1 MKENLIGIDIGGTK
15 CAVSYGCKEGDRLV
29 VVDKDRFAT
38 TEVNETIEHICQS
51 VAKMLE
57 KHQLNKDNT
66 KGIGISCG
74 GPLSS
79 TKGIVMSPPNL
90 IGWDNIPIVK
100 IIEDL
105 THIPTHLQND
115 ANACAL
121 AEYKFGAGRGS
132 HNMVFLT
139 LGTGLGAGIV
149 IDGKL
154 YSGTNDNAGEVGHI
168 RLAEYG
174 PVGYGK
180 RGSFEGFTSG
190 GGIAQIASVLVKEQW
205 QQGNKVPWCELGS
218 LDKITTQ
225 LVAEQASKGDAVA
238 KEAFNIAAEY
248 LGRGLSIIID
258 TLNPEVIV
266 IGSIFTRCEH
276 LLREGMQRV
285 IDREALPCASKV
297 CEVRTAALDEQIGDF
312 AALSVAA
319 I

>member
-15 CAVSYGCKEGDRLV
+15 CAVSYGCREGDRLV

-132 HNMVFLT
+132 RNMVFLT

-154 YSGTNDNAGEVGHI
+154 YSGANDNAGEVGHI

-205 QQGNKVPWCELGS
+205 QQGNKVPWCELGG

-238 KEAFNIAAEY
+238 KEAFDIAAEY

-258 TLNPEVIV
+258 ILNPEVIV

-276 LLREGMQRV
+276 LLREGMQKV

-297 CEVRTAALDEQIGDF
+297 CEVRTAVLDEQIGDF

>member
-15 CAVSYGCKEGDRLV
+15 CAVSYGCKEGDSLV

-51 VAKMLE
+51 VSKMLE

-79 TKGIVMSPPNL
+79 TTGIVMSPPNL

-132 HNMVFLT
+132 RNMVFLT

-154 YSGTNDNAGEVGHI
+154 YSGANDNAGEVGHI
-168 RLAEYG
+168 RLAEFG

-205 QQGNKVPWCELGS
+205 QQGNKVSWCELGG

-225 LVAEQASKGDAVA
+225 LVAEHASKGDAVA
-238 KEAFNIAAEY
+238 KEAFDIAAEY

-276 LLREGMQRV
+276 LLREGMQKV

>member
-15 CAVSYGCKEGDRLV
+15 CAVSYGCREGDRLV

-132 HNMVFLT
+132 RNMVFLT

-154 YSGTNDNAGEVGHI
+154 YSGANDNAGEVGHI

-238 KEAFNIAAEY
+238 KEAFDIAAEY

-276 LLREGMQRV
+276 LLREGMQKV

>member
-1 MKENLIGIDIGGTK
+1 M
-15 CAVSYGCKEGDRLV
+15 
-29 VVDKDRFAT
+29 
-38 TEVNETIEHICQS
+38 
-51 VAKMLE
+51 
-57 KHQLNKDNT
+57 
-66 KGIGISCG
+66 
-74 GPLSS
+74 
-79 TKGIVMSPPNL
+79 
-90 IGWDNIPIVK
+90 K

-132 HNMVFLT
+132 RNMVFLT

-154 YSGTNDNAGEVGHI
+154 YSGANDNAGEVGHI

-205 QQGNKVPWCELGS
+205 QQGNKVPWCELGG

-238 KEAFNIAAEY
+238 KEAFDIAAEY

-276 LLREGMQRV
+276 LLREGMQKV

-312 AALSVAA
+312 AALSVAV

>member
-15 CAVSYGCKEGDRLV
+15 CAVSYGCRENDTLT

-38 TEVNETIEHICQS
+38 TNVNETIDHICQS
-51 VAKMLE
+51 VAAMLK
-57 KHQLNKDNT
+57 KHGLTPGNT
-66 KGIGISCG
+66 RGIGISCG

-79 TKGIVMSPPNL
+79 TKGIIMSPPNL

-105 THIPTHLQND
+105 THIPVHLQND

-132 HNMVFLT
+132 RHMVFLT

-154 YSGTNDNAGEVGHI
+154 YSGANDNAGEVGHI
-168 RLAEYG
+168 RLEELG
-174 PVGYGK
+174 SVGYGK

-190 GGIAQIASVLVKEQW
+190 GGIAQIACTLVKEQW
-205 QQGNKVPWCELGS
+205 QQGNKVSWCELDG

-225 LVAEQASKGDAVA
+225 LVARQASAGDAVA
-238 KEAFNIAAEY
+238 KHAFDIAAEY
-248 LGRGLSIIID
+248 LGRGVSIIID

-297 CEVRTAALDEQIGDF
+297 CEVRTAELDEQIGDF
-312 AALSVAA
+312 AALSVAGM
-319 I
+319 

>member
-15 CAVSYGCKEGDRLV
+15 CAVSYGCREGDRLV

-132 HNMVFLT
+132 RNMVFLT

-154 YSGTNDNAGEVGHI
+154 YSGANDNAGEVGHI

-238 KEAFNIAAEY
+238 KEAFDIAAEY

-258 TLNPEVIV
+258 ILNPEVIV

-276 LLREGMQRV
+276 LLREGMQKV

-312 AALSVAA
+312 AALSVAV

>member
-15 CAVSYGCKEGDRLV
+15 CAVSYGCKEGDSLV

-38 TEVNETIEHICQS
+38 TEVNETIDHICQS
-51 VAKMLE
+51 VSKMLE

-132 HNMVFLT
+132 RNMVFLT

-154 YSGTNDNAGEVGHI
+154 YSGANDNAGEVGHI
-168 RLAEYG
+168 RLAEFG

-238 KEAFNIAAEY
+238 KEAFDIAAEY

-276 LLREGMQRV
+276 LLREGMQKV
-285 IDREALPCASKV
+285 IDREALPGASKV

>member
-15 CAVSYGCKEGDRLV
+15 CAVSYGCREGDRLV

-225 LVAEQASKGDAVA
+225 IVAEQASKGDAVA

>member
-15 CAVSYGCKEGDRLV
+15 CAVSYGCREGDRLV

-51 VAKMLE
+51 VSKMLE

-132 HNMVFLT
+132 RNMVFLT

-154 YSGTNDNAGEVGHI
+154 YSGANDNAGEVGHI

-205 QQGNKVPWCELGS
+205 QQGNKVSWCELGG

-238 KEAFNIAAEY
+238 KEAFDIAAEY

-276 LLREGMQRV
+276 LLREGMQKV

>member
-15 CAVSYGCKEGDRLV
+15 CAVSYGCREGDRLV

-132 HNMVFLT
+132 RNMVFLT

-154 YSGTNDNAGEVGHI
+154 YSGANDNAGEVGHI
-168 RLAEYG
+168 RLAEFG

-205 QQGNKVPWCELGS
+205 QQGNKVSWCELGG

-238 KEAFNIAAEY
+238 KEAFDIAAEY

-258 TLNPEVIV
+258 ILNPEVIV

-276 LLREGMQRV
+276 LLREGMQKV
-285 IDREALPCASKV
+285 IDREVLPCASKV

>member
-15 CAVSYGCKEGDRLV
+15 CAVSYGCKECDSLV
-29 VVDKDRFAT
+29 VVDKDRFDT
-38 TEVNETIEHICQS
+38 TELNETIEHICQS
-51 VAKMLE
+51 VSKMLE

-132 HNMVFLT
+132 RNMVFLT

-154 YSGTNDNAGEVGHI
+154 YSGANDNAGEVGHI

-205 QQGNKVPWCELGS
+205 QQGNKVPWCELGG

-238 KEAFNIAAEY
+238 KEAFDIAAEY
-248 LGRGLSIIID
+248 LGRGLSISID

-276 LLREGMQRV
+276 LLREGMQKV

>member
-15 CAVSYGCKEGDRLV
+15 CAVSYGCREGDRLV

-132 HNMVFLT
+132 RNMVFLT

-154 YSGTNDNAGEVGHI
+154 YSGANDNAGEVGHI
-168 RLAEYG
+168 RLAEFG

-205 QQGNKVPWCELGS
+205 QQGNKVSWCELGG

-238 KEAFNIAAEY
+238 KEAFDIAAEY
-248 LGRGLSIIID
+248 LGRGLSIIIA
-258 TLNPEVIV
+258 TLNPDVIV

-276 LLREGMQRV
+276 LLREGMQKV